1 MVELLRKY
9 MVIPIALLGLSIV
22 FFVLSIILEIAKGN
36 DSILRK
42 KLRIGGLILALQGLA
57 VQGAWPSSSC
67 YERAPPEVVVDSAS
81 AETTT
86 LAVDLEQSNTIEAK
100 IRYGE
105 HEKFSF
111 IILAGDRVVQWGAVT
126 PSDQRMNS
134 PEETVV
140 IAIDPSKVSG
150 GTTYSLLIVWG
161 QLAELSSTLQADAVN
176 TIGRYQ
182 LIVHG
187 E

>member
-9 MVIPIALLGLSIV
+9 LVIPIALLGLSIV
-22 FFVLSIILEIAKGN
+22 FIVLSIILEIAKGN

-67 YERAPPEVVVDSAS
+67 YERAPPEFAVDSAY
-81 AETTT
+81 AEAST
-86 LAVDLEQSNTIEAK
+86 LEVDLGQSNTIEAQ

-105 HEKFSF
+105 HETFSF

-140 IAIDPSKVSG
+140 ITIDPARVSG
-150 GTTYSLLIVWG
+150 GTTYTLLIVWG
-161 QLAELSSTLQADAVN
+161 RIADLPETITVDQVN
-176 TIGRYQ
+176 NIGRYQ
-182 LIVHG
+182 LIIKG